1 MKVSDMSVDELKKI
15 IRGAIKEEIGDLIES
30 KRRIFE
36 LETLQSLKEA
46 EEGNVKSYKTVEDML
61 DSIENHEV

>member
-1 MKVSDMSVDELKKI
+1 MKVSDMSVDELRKI
-15 IRGAIKEEIGDLIES
+15 IRDAVKEEIGDLFES

-61 DSIENHEV
+61 DSIENNEV